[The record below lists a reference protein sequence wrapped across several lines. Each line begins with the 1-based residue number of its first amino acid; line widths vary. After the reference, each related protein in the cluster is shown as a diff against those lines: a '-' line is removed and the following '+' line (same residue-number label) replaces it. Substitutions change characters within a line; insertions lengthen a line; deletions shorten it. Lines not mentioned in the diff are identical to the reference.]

1 MKTPSCFVEEFKVG
15 CHRHNVL
22 VLFPL
27 PANLEVTEDFA
38 GHIGFEWLLDARA
51 EALFGATKF
60 GGSRRNVEQ
69 AKGLQV
75 AEEPLIRREM
85 GHKTPQA
92 SRAGIYKTKGDHR
105 RGTRDGGREKE
116 WKLIDEIADGRTA
129 ARCTLVYFG
138 GENIFRNGERFT
150 EEIDLVALGLQK
162 VVFWVLQEK

>member
-1 MKTPSCFVEEFKVG
+1 MKTPPGVVEEFKVG
-15 CHRHNVL
+15 CHRHHVL
-22 VLFPL
+22 VFLPL

-38 GHIGFEWLLDARA
+38 GYIGFEWLFDARA

-60 GGSRRNVEQ
+60 GGAQRNVEQ

-75 AEEPLIRREM
+75 AEEPLIRHEM

-92 SRAGIYKTKGDHR
+92 SRAGIHKPEGNQR

-116 WKLIDEIADGRTA
+116 WKLIDEIADSRIA
-129 ARCTLVYFG
+129 ARCALVDFCR
-138 GENIFRNGERFT
+138 ENILRNAESFT

-162 VVFWVLQEK
+162 VVIWIL